1 MARLRAGPQSTLE
14 EEAMA
19 PTAEDEPGTREPT
32 ETLCQPAR
40 RAPRG
45 VPEQRAWYRAWRA
58 ALAVVQRRGHPE
70 TLEEALALYL
80 QDLERRGRQ
89 LITCRDGW
97 YSLRG
102 FLRWTADNDRACLT
116 DLDAELLLDYLR
128 HVLQQGLSVY
138 YLKQIR
144 SGLKQLLI
152 FLFDAGWIAED
163 LSARLR
169 LVTRLPRNPTRR
181 VLTLSELAQLLDM
194 PGRWPDLYQGK
205 MRHRPRFIAI
215 RDEAIITLLIGT
227 GIRSCEACSLRL
239 QDLDLNRGCATV
251 HSKGHHLYIRPQ
263 RVIFLDHPR
272 LTGALA
278 AYLAARPETA
288 VDNVFTCSTGVALA
302 PQTIWQIVTKYA
314 RLAEL
319 GKGLTPHTLRHTF
332 CSHLMAAGV
341 DAYSVQR
348 LMGHR
353 QVAYTLRWYTHLAP
367 EQLRAEWKAFQPLQ
381 KGNGS

>member
-1 MARLRAGPQSTLE
+1 
-14 EEAMA
+14 MA
-19 PTAEDEPGTREPT
+19 PTDEDKLGTREPAGT
-32 ETLCQPAR
+32 SHQPAK

-45 VPEQRAWYRAWRA
+45 VLEQRLWYRTWRA
-58 ALAVVQRRGHPE
+58 ALAEVERRGHPE

-80 QDLERRGRQ
+80 QDLERHGRR

-102 FLRWTADNDRACLT
+102 FLRWTADNGRNRLT

-128 HVLQQGLSVY
+128 HLVQRGLSVY

-152 FLFDAGWIAED
+152 FLFDGGWIAED
-163 LSARLR
+163 LTSRLR
-169 LVTRLPRNPTRR
+169 LVTRLPRNPARR
-181 VLTLSELAQLLDM
+181 VLLLSELARLLDT
-194 PGRWPDLYQGK
+194 PSRWPDLYHGK
-205 MRHRPRFIAI
+205 MRHLPSWIAV
-215 RDEAIITLLIGT
+215 RDEAILALLIGT
-227 GIRSCEACSLRL
+227 GIRSCEACSLEL
-239 QDLDLNRGCATV
+239 QDLDLDRGRATI

-278 AYLAARPETA
+278 AYLEVRPETA
-288 VDNVFTCSTGVALA
+288 VANVFTCSTGVALA
-302 PQTIWQIVTKYA
+302 PQTIWRIVTKYA

-319 GKGLTPHTLRHTF
+319 GDRVTPHTLRHTF

-341 DAYSVQR
+341 DAYSVQK

-353 QVAYTLRWYTHLAP
+353 QVAYTLRWYTHLTP
-367 EQLRAEWKAFQPLQ
+367 EQLRAEWKAFQPLR
-381 KGNGS
+381 KGNEP